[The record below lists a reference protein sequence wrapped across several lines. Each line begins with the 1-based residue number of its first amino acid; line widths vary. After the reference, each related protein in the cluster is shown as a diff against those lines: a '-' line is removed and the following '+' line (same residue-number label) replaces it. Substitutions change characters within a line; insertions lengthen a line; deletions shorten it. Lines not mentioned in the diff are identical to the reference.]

1 MKYLKKLLTEENKT
15 KIIGLLTILVLFW
28 TVLYLIP
35 DFFVSLFNTIL
46 GNVILIITV
55 ILVSL
60 YNYKFGIVLGLI
72 FLIIFRFS
80 YLLRRKEGFTWNK
93 KSEQDFLLI
102 QNTINRGTVFDT
114 KMIQESQA
122 SQEEVDYFNKYG
134 MWPWSQTVITM
145 YEDAIQNNPYIRTYS
160 KDSINQ
166 ARKVYNQA
174 AILRIMSMQTKEGQ
188 FLIKGVLVQD
198 ISGNPTG
205 KFVGNKYESLPSGFG
220 DFGFKS
226 GLIGNLKDDIIKC
239 KSDNSGLEKITYTGK
254 GLFSQQTKEVKDVDY
269 NDLENLIPGFTFI
282 NGPCNPCGALKQT
295 ADYSC
300 PFKLKVKDKPPF
312 ISEVWQYLWQIQDNP
327 LVSQPSFLSENLNPN
342 EFPLLSEL
350 QTELGQIRYNK

>member
-1 MKYLKKLLTEENKT
+1 MKYLKKLVTEENKT

-28 TVLYLIP
+28 IVLYLIP
-35 DFFVSLFNTIL
+35 DFFVSLFNTFL
-46 GNVILIITV
+46 GNIILIITV

-60 YNYKFGIVLGLI
+60 YNYKYGIALGLLFI
-72 FLIIFRFS
+72 IIFRFS

-102 QNTINRGTVFDT
+102 QNTINRGVVFDT

-122 SQEEVDYFNKYG
+122 SQEEVDYFNQYG
-134 MWPWSQTVITM
+134 MWPWSQTVITI
-145 YEDAIQNNPYIRTYS
+145 YEDAIKNNPYIRTYS
-160 KDSINQ
+160 KDSVNE
-166 ARKVYNQA
+166 ARKIYNQA

-188 FLIKGVLVQD
+188 FLINGVLVQD
-198 ISGNPTG
+198 ASGNSLET
-205 KFVGNKYESLPSGFG
+205 LPSGFG
-220 DFGFKS
+220 DFGYKS
-226 GLIGNLKDDIIKC
+226 GLIGNMKDDIIKC
-239 KSDNSGLEKITYTGK
+239 KLDNSGLEKIIYTGK
-254 GLFSQQTKEVKDVDY
+254 GLLEEQTKTVTDVDY

-282 NGPCNPCGALKQT
+282 NSPCNPCGALKQT

-300 PFKLKVKDKPPF
+300 PFKLKVKNKPPF

-327 LVSQPSFLSENLNPN
+327 LISEPSFLTENLNPN

-350 QTELGQIRYNK
+350 QTELSHVKYNS